1 MESGLIKKGTLQLMV
16 LGIVAFGSHW
26 ITKVNYLNENEMSN
40 QDNKGRVT
48 GIGGVFFKT
57 DDPVKLKEWYSQNL
71 GLQTNEYGTLFEIGT
86 PEGNEH
92 KAYMQ
97 WSAFSSKS
105 NYFEGEL
112 MINYRVDD
120 IEALLVKLRA
130 SGVEVVDSVETY
142 DYGKF
147 VHIRDLEGNKVEL
160 WEPVDAVFAQFT
172 EGAVTK

>member
-1 MESGLIKKGTLQLMV
+1 MGTGLIKKTTLQLLM
-16 LGIVAFGSHW
+16 LGVVAFGSHW
-26 ITKVNYLNENEMSN
+26 ITKMNYKNENNMSN
-40 QDNKGRVT
+40 QDKGRVT

-57 DDPVKLKEWYSQNL
+57 ADPVKLKEWYAENL

-120 IEALLVKLRA
+120 MEALLKKLKA
-130 SGVEVVDSVETY
+130 NGVEVVDTVETY

-147 VHIRDLEGNKVEL
+147 VHVRDLEGNKIEL
-160 WEPVDAVFAQFT
+160 WEPVDKVFNQFT

>member
-1 MESGLIKKGTLQLMV
+1 MGTGLIKKNALQLLV
-16 LGIVAFGSHW
+16 LATVALGSHW
-26 ITKVNYLNENEMSN
+26 VTKEAYVNKELAPEQE
-40 QDNKGRVT
+40 KLGRVT

-57 DDPVKLKEWYSQNL
+57 DDPAKLKSWYAENL
-71 GLQTNEYGTLFEIGT
+71 GLKTNEYGTLFEIGI
-86 PEGNEH
+86 PEGNEY

-105 NYFEGEL
+105 TYFEGEL

-120 IEALLVKLRA
+120 LETLLTNLKA
-130 SGVEVVDSVETY
+130 NGVEVVDTLATY

-147 VHIRDLEGNKVEL
+147 VHIRDLEGNKIEL